1 MIKRRFLYFIIED
14 GKININKYCF
24 RIGLFDMIELIILL
38 KKCVYSLYEMENV
51 NILYWF
57 FLENV
62 MYGEMYILLYMIV
75 FVFIKEFWFK
85 IFILKLNDLEVI
97 FLKSIVFLN
106 FIVLFLDGGYK

>member
-1 MIKRRFLYFIIED
+1 MIKRRFLYFIIEN

-24 RIGLFDMIELIILL
+24 RIGLFDMIELILGERGVNNNFI

-51 NILYWF
+51 IILYWF

-75 FVFIKEFWFK
+75 FVFIIEFWFLNVYFK
-85 IFILKLNDLEVI
+85 IKLEVI
-97 FLKSIVFLN
+97 F
-106 FIVLFLDGGYK
+106 